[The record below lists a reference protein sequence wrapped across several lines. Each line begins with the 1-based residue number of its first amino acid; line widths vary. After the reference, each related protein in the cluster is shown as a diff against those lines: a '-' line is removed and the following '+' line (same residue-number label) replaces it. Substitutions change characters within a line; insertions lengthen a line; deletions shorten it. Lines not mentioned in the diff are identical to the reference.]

1 MCKLIR
7 AEESGVSSVP
17 EIDEERT
24 QLRARAQRGALHSAD
39 SLQMQLR
46 PCKTANGQYNPLDLE
61 AFHTRKG
68 IGPRGVVMATNPVPV
83 SELGLTTD
91 RTPTEI
97 IVHCTGKI
105 TSNTI
110 QSLKATVKP
119 LFSESKTVLL
129 DLTNVSYLD
138 SSGLGAIVGLY
149 VSAKTANSRLKL
161 INLNQHLKELFSI
174 TRLGQ
179 FLAEGRDPND
189 LGLP

>member
-1 MCKLIR
+1 M
-7 AEESGVSSVP
+7 
-17 EIDEERT
+17 
-24 QLRARAQRGALHSAD
+24 
-39 SLQMQLR
+39 
-46 PCKTANGQYNPLDLE
+46 
-61 AFHTRKG
+61 
-68 IGPRGVVMATNPVPV
+68 NPVPI
-83 SELGLTTD
+83 SELNLIID

-97 IVHCTGKI
+97 ILHCTGRM
-105 TSNTI
+105 TSDTT
-110 QSLKATVKP
+110 QSLKTTVKP
-119 LFSESKTVLL
+119 LFSESKTVVL

-149 VSAKTANSRLKL
+149 VSAKTANSQLKL

>member
-1 MCKLIR
+1 
-7 AEESGVSSVP
+7 
-17 EIDEERT
+17 
-24 QLRARAQRGALHSAD
+24 
-39 SLQMQLR
+39 
-46 PCKTANGQYNPLDLE
+46 
-61 AFHTRKG
+61 
-68 IGPRGVVMATNPVPV
+68 MATNSVPI
-83 SELGLTTD
+83 SELNLIID

-97 IVHCTGKI
+97 IAHCTGRM
-105 TSNTI
+105 TSDTT
-110 QSLKATVKP
+110 QSLKTTVKP
-119 LFSESKTVLL
+119 LFSESKTVVL

-149 VSAKTANSRLKL
+149 VSAKTANSQLKL

>member
-1 MCKLIR
+1 
-7 AEESGVSSVP
+7 
-17 EIDEERT
+17 
-24 QLRARAQRGALHSAD
+24 
-39 SLQMQLR
+39 
-46 PCKTANGQYNPLDLE
+46 
-61 AFHTRKG
+61 
-68 IGPRGVVMATNPVPV
+68 MATNPVPA
-83 SELGLTTD
+83 SELNLTID
-91 RTPTEI
+91 STPTGL

-119 LFSESKTVLL
+119 RFSESKTVVL
-129 DLTNVSYLD
+129 DLTHVSYLD

-149 VSAKTANSRLKL
+149 VSAKTAKSQLKL
-161 INLNQHLKELFSI
+161 INLNERLRELFSV

>member
-1 MCKLIR
+1 
-7 AEESGVSSVP
+7 
-17 EIDEERT
+17 
-24 QLRARAQRGALHSAD
+24 
-39 SLQMQLR
+39 MQLW
-46 PCKTANGQYNPLDLE
+46 PCRTAHQQYNPSE
-61 AFHTRKG
+61 FGGRKRAAYNGATIAGAFDFEELA
-68 IGPRGVVMATNPVPV
+68 MAMNPVPI
-83 SELGLTTD
+83 SELNLIID

-97 IVHCTGKI
+97 IVHCTGRM
-105 TSNTI
+105 TSDTT
-110 QSLKATVKP
+110 QSLKTTVKP
-119 LFSESKTVLL
+119 LFSESKTVVL

-149 VSAKTANSRLKL
+149 VSAKTANSQLKL